1 MDIGDFPVAAAV
13 GSWGYAFE
21 ALTLSRRSKEGA
33 GPSRKGRFAALFLEN
48 RPRKNLLF
56 LLFRP
61 LLLFFEGL
69 FRVEIDK
76 LEQNRADQLFYR

>member
-1 MDIGDFPVAAAV
+1 MQGGV
-13 GSWGYAFE
+13 GLCRVTQGYAG
-21 ALTLSRRSKEGA
+21 LRRVVRGYAGA

-69 FRVEIDK
+69 FRVEIYK

>member
-1 MDIGDFPVAAAV
+1 MGRGQV
-13 GSWGYAFE
+13 E
-21 ALTLSRRSKEGA
+21 
-33 GPSRKGRFAALFLEN
+33 KGQFAALFLKN

-69 FRVEIDK
+69 FRVEIYK

>member
-1 MDIGDFPVAAAV
+1 MDHTVKNKHFPGV
-13 GSWGYAFE
+13 FE
-21 ALTLSRRSKEGA
+21 ATPLRAPRQANPGA

-69 FRVEIDK
+69 FRVEIYK

>member
-1 MDIGDFPVAAAV
+1 MKLRVMKV
-13 GSWGYAFE
+13 
-21 ALTLSRRSKEGA
+21 RVMKVSKGGRGQVE
-33 GPSRKGRFAALFLEN
+33 KGRFAALFLEN

-69 FRVEIDK
+69 FWVEIYK
-76 LEQNRADQLFYR
+76 LEQNKADQLFYR